1 MAGVFTIGE
10 KKARPG
16 VYTRYENA
24 GGVAPAGAVNG
35 IGAVVIRANWG
46 PLNKLVDIDSP
57 SAAASIFGTELT
69 VDAITEMFNGGC
81 SKVKAVRAGSGGTAA
96 SIALKDG
103 ATTDAVKITA
113 KYVGDRPFNVTIR
126 DSLLND
132 DKRECIIYSGTTEFE
147 KVEFTKGAAG
157 AGEPAALVAAFAN
170 SKNFTAEKLA
180 DGNKVLATV
189 AQSAMTAG
197 TNPTVTN
204 TEYSAALNVLEAGK
218 WNVLCV
224 DTSDTAVHALVQSF
238 IQRIYLAGAT
248 SMACIAE
255 TKDVELDTRMT
266 HAAAFN
272 DEKMHFVLNPA
283 YDASGNLYDGYKLAA
298 RIGGMIAAVPSNTS
312 LTHTVVN
319 GFVSLAEPLTNSQIE
334 KALAKGCI
342 VLTVNASDQIWIE
355 SAINTLVTPSGNQ
368 DEGWKKIRRTKTRF
382 ELIERIVAT
391 TDPLIGQINNDSD
404 GRATF
409 IAAAQGVVNAMI
421 GEKKLLEGGTV
432 YEDPLNPPAGDSAW
446 FVIAVDDI
454 DSIEK
459 AYLTFKFRFS
469 PEIKRGG

>member
-10 KKARPG
+10 KKVRPG

-24 GGVAPAGAVNG
+24 GGVSLAGAVNG

-46 PLNKLVDIDSP
+46 PLNKLVELDSP

-81 SKVKAVRAGSGGTAA
+81 SKVKAVRAGTGGTAA
-96 SIALKDG
+96 TITLKDDA
-103 ATTDAVKITA
+103 ATDVVTITA
-113 KYVGDRPFNVTIR
+113 KYVGNRPFNVTIR

-147 KVEFTKGAAG
+147 KVEFAKGATG
-157 AGEPAALVAAFAN
+157 AGEPADLVAAFAN

-189 AQSAMTAG
+189 AQAAMTAG
-197 TNPTVTN
+197 TNPTVTT
-204 TEYSAALNVLEAGK
+204 TEYSAALNILEAGK

-248 SMACIAE
+248 PMACVAE
-255 TKDVELDTRMT
+255 TKDVDLDTRMN

-272 DEKMHFVLNPA
+272 DEKMVYVLNSA

-298 RIGGMIAAVPSNTS
+298 RIGGMIAAVASNTS

-319 GFVSLAEPLTNSQIE
+319 GFVSLAEALTNSQIE
-334 KALAKGCI
+334 KALQKGCI
-342 VLTVNASDQIWIE
+342 VLTVNANDQIWIE
-355 SAINTLVTPSGNQ
+355 SAINTLVTPNGNQ

-391 TDPLIGQINNDSD
+391 TDPLIGKINNDSD

-421 GEKKLLEGGTV
+421 GEKKLLDGTV

-469 PEIKRGG
+469 PES

>member
-10 KKARPG
+10 KKVRPG
-16 VYTRYENA
+16 VYTRYENV
-24 GGVAPAGAVNG
+24 GGIAPAGALNG
-35 IGAVVIRANWG
+35 ICAVVIRANWG
-46 PLNKLVDIDSP
+46 PLNKLVELDSP
-57 SAAASIFGTELT
+57 SAAASTFGTELT

-81 SKVKAVRAGSGGTAA
+81 SKVKAVRAGAGGTAA
-96 SIALKDG
+96 TITLKDG
-103 ATTDAVKITA
+103 ASVDVVKITA
-113 KYVGDRPFNVTIR
+113 KYIGDRPFSVTIR
-126 DSLLND
+126 DSLLTD

-147 KVEFTKGAAG
+147 KVEFTKGSTG

-170 SKNFTAEKLA
+170 SKNFTAQKVA
-180 DGNKVLATV
+180 DGSKVLAAI

-204 TEYSAALNVLEAGK
+204 AEYSAALTVLETGK

-224 DTSDTAVHALVQSF
+224 DTEDTTVHALVQSF
-238 IQRIYLAGAT
+238 IQRIYIAGAT
-248 SMACIAE
+248 PMACVAE
-255 TKDVELDTRMT
+255 TKEVDLDTRMN

-283 YDASGNLYDGYKLAA
+283 YDTSGNLYDGYKLAA

-319 GFVSLAEPLTNSQIE
+319 RFASLGESLTNSQIE

-342 VLTVNASDQIWIE
+342 VLTVNASGQVWIE
-355 SAINTLVTPSGNQ
+355 SAINTLVTPSSTQ

-382 ELIERIVAT
+382 ELLERIVAT
-391 TDPLIGQINNDSD
+391 TDPLIGKINNDSD

-409 IAAAQGVVNAMI
+409 MAAAQGVINAMI
-421 GEKKLLEGGTV
+421 GEKKLLPGGII
-432 YEDPLNPPAGDSAW
+432 YEDSNNPPAGDSAW
-446 FVIAVDDI
+446 FIIAVDDI

-459 AYLTFKFRFS
+459 AYLTFRFRFS
-469 PEIKRGG
+469 PEP

>member
-10 KKARPG
+10 KKVRPG

-35 IGAVVIRANWG
+35 IGAVIIRANWG
-46 PLNKLVDIDSP
+46 PLNKLVELDSP
-57 SAAASIFGTELT
+57 SAAVSTFGTELT

-96 SIALKDG
+96 TITLKDG
-103 ATTDAVKITA
+103 ASADAVKITA
-113 KYVGDRPFNVTIR
+113 KYVGNRPFNVTIR

-132 DKRECIIYSGTTEFE
+132 DKRECIIYSGTAEFE
-147 KVEFTKGAAG
+147 KVEFAKGSTG

-180 DGNKVLATV
+180 DGNKILATV

-248 SMACIAE
+248 SMACLAE
-255 TKDVELDTRMT
+255 TKSVDLETRMN

-272 DEKMHFVLNPA
+272 DEKIIYVLNPA

-298 RIGGMIAAVPSNTS
+298 RIGGMIAAAASNTS

-334 KALAKGCI
+334 KALQKGCL

-355 SAINTLVTPSGNQ
+355 SAINTLVTPRGNQ

-382 ELIERIVAT
+382 ELIERVVAT
-391 TDPLIGQINNDSD
+391 TDPLIGKINNDSD

-421 GEKKLLEGGTV
+421 GEKKLLDGTV

-469 PEIKRGG
+469 PES

>member
-10 KKARPG
+10 KKVRPG

-24 GGVAPAGAVNG
+24 SGVSPAGAVNG

-46 PLNKLVDIDSP
+46 PLNKLVELDSP
-57 SAAASIFGTELT
+57 SAAASTFGTELT

-81 SKVKAVRAGSGGTAA
+81 SKVKAVRAGTGGTAA
-96 SIALKDG
+96 TITLKDN
-103 ATTDAVKITA
+103 AAANVVTITA
-113 KYVGDRPFNVTIR
+113 KYVGDRPFSVTIR

-147 KVEFTKGAAG
+147 KVEFTKGIAG
-157 AGEPAALVAAFAN
+157 DGEPAALVAAFAN
-170 SKNFTAEKLA
+170 SKNFTAQKVA
-180 DGNKVLATV
+180 DGSKVLAAV

-204 TEYSAALNVLEAGK
+204 AEYSAALNVLETGK

-224 DTSDTAVHALVQSF
+224 DTEDTTVHALVQSF

-248 SMACIAE
+248 PMACVAE
-255 TKDVELDTRMT
+255 TKEVDLDTRMN

-283 YDASGNLYDGYKLAA
+283 YDISGKLYDGYKLAA

-319 GFVSLAEPLTNSQIE
+319 GFASLAEPLTNSQIE

-342 VLTVNASDQIWIE
+342 VLTVNASDQVWIE

-391 TDPLIGQINNDSD
+391 TDPLIGKINNDSD

-409 IAAAQGVVNAMI
+409 IAAAHGVVNAMI
-421 GEKKLLEGGTV
+421 GEKKLLDGTV

-469 PEIKRGG
+469 PES